1 MLGKRK
7 TQRDTT
13 RGLGKLQREDRNKVR
28 ALCYCGDYEV
38 LRSRSREFHFFEITQ
53 GLFDSILN

>member
-1 MLGKRK
+1 MLGKKKTKRK

-28 ALCYCGDYEV
+28 ALCYCGDYE
-38 LRSRSREFHFFEITQ
+38 LHFFEITQ
-53 GLFDSILN
+53 GLFDSIMN